1 MSKMSESLLTV
12 DRYGRI
18 EPSASL
24 ESAAHAISRNYF
36 KFSESRLT
44 LSESYNTLR
53 KLYSVQLDQKVFL
66 SRIEALCVKAGKLLG
81 LDTNTVLVCAPFYLP
96 KLQHEDLGTE
106 LEEVYLPLIR
116 TSYKNTFPD
125 YEFTVEYK
133 DSLKDKLKS
142 IKGLGHD
149 RLEDLCRDSDVMGV
163 TFFILR
169 EYSVKGAREQM
180 AFLPEE
186 FSLAG
191 ILDLSG
197 ALVAQ
202 PDLMFNET
210 EYSPMVW
217 PSGCET
223 PWEHAN
229 FHYECYGYNLMFNR
243 RVHHDLVAE
252 YWSHGISLFEPV

>member
-1 MSKMSESLLTV
+1 LGFDSK
-12 DRYGRI
+12 
-18 EPSASL
+18 
-24 ESAAHAISRNYF
+24 
-36 KFSESRLT
+36 
-44 LSESYNTLR
+44 
-53 KLYSVQLDQKVFL
+53 
-66 SRIEALCVKAGKLLG
+66 
-81 LDTNTVLVCAPFYLP
+81 TVLVNAPFFLP
-96 KLQHEDLGTE
+96 KLQNEDLGTE
-106 LEEVYLPLIR
+106 LEEVYLPSLT

-133 DSLKDKLKS
+133 ESLKGTLNS

-149 RLEDLCRDSDVMGV
+149 RLENLCRDSDVIGT

-169 EYSVKGAREQM
+169 EYSVQAAREQM
-180 AFLPEE
+180 TFLPGE

-223 PWEHAN
+223 PWKHAN